1 MLYGGRL
8 TKGKVKQTPEGPA
21 FGIKPL
27 FAWAR
32 AVVLPAYLLF
42 FVYLLAGK
50 PHETLYVG
58 STSDLVRKE
67 HKGRHRRSG
76 FFSYAALA
84 D

>member
-1 MLYGGRL
+1 L
-8 TKGKVKQTPEGPA
+8 VSAVPA
-21 FGIKPL
+21 QAGTH
-27 FAWAR
+27 AEA
-32 AVVLPAYLLF
+32 AAMF

>member
-1 MLYGGRL
+1 MM
-8 TKGKVKQTPEGPA
+8 
-21 FGIKPL
+21 
-27 FAWAR
+27 
-32 AVVLPAYLLF
+32 F

>member
-1 MLYGGRL
+1 M
-8 TKGKVKQTPEGPA
+8 
-21 FGIKPL
+21 
-27 FAWAR
+27 
-32 AVVLPAYLLF
+32 F
-42 FVYLLAGK
+42 FVYLLASK
-50 PHETLYVG
+50 PHGTLYVG